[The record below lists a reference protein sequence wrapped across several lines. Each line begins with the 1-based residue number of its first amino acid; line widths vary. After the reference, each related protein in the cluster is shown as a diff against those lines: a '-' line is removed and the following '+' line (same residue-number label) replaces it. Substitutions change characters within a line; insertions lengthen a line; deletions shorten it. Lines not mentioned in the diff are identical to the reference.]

1 MQPIDEPVL
10 VYTLSD
16 PIEAELVK
24 NMLES
29 AGIRVF
35 LDGMNQAE
43 LPALS
48 TLEIKV
54 NVPPEQAAE
63 AREIM
68 AEHEANLRE
77 ARGI

>member
-1 MQPIDEPVL
+1 MEPVDEPVL

-16 PIEAELVK
+16 PIEAELVR

-48 TLEIKV
+48 TMAIQV
-54 NVPPEQAAE
+54 SVPPEQAAE

-68 AEHEANLRE
+68 ADHETNLRE
-77 ARGI
+77 SRGG